1 MLREQ
6 IKQKTEEIDTIIR
19 KFLPEDHGMQKHV
32 IEAMNYSVMA
42 GGKRLRPMLMQE
54 TFRMFG
60 GTSAIVEPFMAA
72 IEMIHNYSLI
82 HDDLPAL
89 DNDDYRRGKETTHKK
104 FGESMAIL
112 AGDGLLN
119 LAYETAATA
128 FLLEPDNRG
137 VAKAFALLAQ
147 KAGIFGM
154 VGGQAVDVEND
165 GQPLDRDQ
173 LDFIY
178 AMKTGALLEASMGIG
193 AVLAGADSAQ
203 LEQVLSAA
211 SDLGLA
217 FQIRDDILDVYGDF
231 SVIGKPVGSDAKN
244 HKTTYVTLYGPE
256 KAARDVEE
264 LSARAVRVMR
274 ALPGENPFLIDLME
288 YLVRREK

>member
-1 MLREQ
+1 MLQDQ
-6 IKQKTEEIDTIIR
+6 IAQKREEIEAIIR
-19 KFLPEDHGMQKHV
+19 KFLPEETGMQKHV
-32 IEAMNYSVMA
+32 IEAINYSVNV
-42 GGKRLRPMLMQE
+42 GGKRLRPMLMHE

-89 DNDDYRRGKETTHKK
+89 DNDDYRRGNETTHKK

-137 VAKAFALLAQ
+137 VTRAFSLLAQ

-165 GQPLDRDQ
+165 GKPLGREQ

-178 AMKTGALLEASMGIG
+178 DMKTGALLEASMGIG
-193 AVLAGADSAQ
+193 AVLAGASGAE

-217 FQIRDDILDVYGDF
+217 FQIRDDILDVSGDPEL
-231 SVIGKPVGSDAKN
+231 IGKPVGSDEKN
-244 HKTTYVTLYGPE
+244 HKTTYVSLYGLKKAE
-256 KAARDVEE
+256 KDVEE
-264 LSARAVRVMR
+264 LSARAIRTMR
-274 ALPGENPFLIDLME
+274 SLPGENPFLIELME
-288 YLVRREK
+288 SLIYRDK